1 MVIKRGGIMPED
13 IPRPSKSTKQIEI
26 KYKEFLLVRN
36 GENRYDKKYNI

>member
-1 MVIKRGGIMPED
+1 MPED

-26 KYKEFLLVRN
+26 NYKEFLLVRN